1 MKPNKK
7 KSAEGQIIQIENVDS
22 ISIYYNCCKDEAT
35 SDVDCEE
42 DVAREEV
49 TDCCVPLR
57 LGSKNKQARK
67 YKLDKLAK
75 SAAHPSIIAT
85 SFMQLIKRY
94 SEGKEHSGDLE
105 KVYFRKMDNAS
116 PRLKEMIKCTSKS
129 YQSVQSSYSHVF
141 DLGGFHTT
149 DTTVT
154 FSHLEDLLVREFDA
168 AVSMASTGDVP
179 AEERP
184 GQVRLFEYRG
194 GDDVFPSQVHIFNVN
209 GLRTNEHPQ
218 LTEVSLLPEET
229 QRDCTAVVDGEEV
242 TWDCENKQPP
252 CDGYQLGNS
261 CLAVPIVQAGTS
273 VTIEGVNF
281 FDIEAKIKFR
291 RKGNT
296 SPFSEVD
303 AFVYGDVDT
312 PVTEII
318 DGEERLITDHRVR
331 DKIFFT
337 IPATTEGGII
347 EFFVS
352 VPNSS
357 GFSGPGFSDFLTSK
371 SQYLEVIPG
380 PDTRYQ
386 IVTEELFAK
395 KETSPSWAGSDE
407 VGIRVLSIPIFANN
421 NLGNIQD
428 YDFRF
433 GDVDSGNR
441 RDMNNRVV
449 FSHTN
454 PVSELVLSVIG
465 FEIDSND
472 AYNEQI
478 NEWTDLYIEY
488 VKDIWNFILGS
499 AVIGAL
505 LSKAAGAGFWGY
517 VAIAGAA
524 LVTLAIA
531 AFVALWAPAD
541 LIIDDYM
548 SYSQLDL
555 GRLTNVNVPAPSANP
570 STTLQTSSGGIKLRI
585 MENSKSANEY
595 REERGYLSDEEDSWY
610 TIKFRIN
617 RIS

>member
-7 KSAEGQIIQIENVDS
+7 RSAEGQLIQIENVDS

-35 SDVDCEE
+35 PDVDCEE
-42 DVAREEV
+42 EEAREEI

-75 SAAHPSIIAT
+75 SAAHPSVIAT
-85 SFMQLIKRY
+85 SFFQLIKRY
-94 SEGKEHSGDLE
+94 TEGKEPSGDLE

-129 YQSVQSSYSHVF
+129 YQSVQSSYSNVF
-141 DLGGFHTT
+141 DPGAFDNT
-149 DTTVT
+149 DTPIT
-154 FSHLEDLLVREFDA
+154 FNRIENLLVREFEA
-168 AVSMASTGDVP
+168 AIKMAGTGDTP
-179 AEERP
+179 GEERP
-184 GQVRLFEYRG
+184 GHVRLFEYGG
-194 GDDVFPSQVHIFNVN
+194 GDDVFPSQVHIFKVN

-218 LTEVSLLPEET
+218 LTGASLLPEET
-229 QRDCTAVVDGEEV
+229 QRDCSAVIDGEEV
-242 TWDCENKQPP
+242 TWDCENKEPP
-252 CDGYQLGNS
+252 CDGHQLGNT

-281 FDIEAKIKFR
+281 FDIDAKIKFR
-291 RKGNT
+291 RKGSN

-318 DGEERLITDHRVR
+318 DGEERLIADHRVR

-347 EFFVS
+347 ELFVS

-357 GFSGPGFSDFLTSK
+357 GFNGPGFSDFLTS
-371 SQYLEVIPG
+371 SFQYLEVIPS

-395 KETSPSWAGSDE
+395 KETSPAWMGSDE
-407 VGIRVLSIPIFANN
+407 VGIRVLSIPIFPNN
-421 NLGNIQD
+421 QLGSIQEKN
-428 YDFRF
+428 FRF

-441 RDMNNRVV
+441 RDMNQVV
-449 FSHTN
+449 FNHTN
-454 PVSELVLSVIG
+454 PVSGLILSVIG

-472 AYNEQI
+472 AYNEQV
-478 NEWTDLYIEY
+478 NDWTDLFIEY
-488 VKDIWNFILGS
+488 VKDIWDFILGS
-499 AVIGAL
+499 AVIGAIVT
-505 LSKAAGAGFWGY
+505 KAAGAGFWGY

-531 AFVALWAPAD
+531 SFVALWAPAD
-541 LIIDDYM
+541 LIIEDKM

-555 GRLTNVNVPAPSANP
+555 GRITNVNVPAPTANP
-570 STTLQTSSGGIKLRI
+570 STTLQTSSGGIKLRL

-610 TIKFRIN
+610 TIKFRLN